1 MHYILL
7 CFAKTAVPRIK
18 DTAHLKGSFLKV
30 YIQIEDHAFTHTE
43 LQVQKFVPHHSSLLV

>member
-18 DTAHLKGSFLKV
+18 DTAHLKGSFRKV